1 MGPGSFWNPALPK
14 SHPQE
19 QHPTSPTVLLRLLP
33 SSALVSL
40 ALPPRDFL
48 HGQVLASLLPLCQ
61 PPAPRGAAHSQ
72 RPSGCSSQGHLHCP
86 ALNRCSSQIGNYPEP
101 LTDVGPE
108 PRGQNTALGTP
119 PYHVH
124 LRWKGISHSLCPQGR
139 YGLLPGACRA
149 EGQDRNLSD
158 MVPQSQVGIQFPLPL
173 MTFEISEQNLLSTPK

>member
-1 MGPGSFWNPALPK
+1 M
-14 SHPQE
+14 
-19 QHPTSPTVLLRLLP
+19 LLRLLP

-61 PPAPRGAAHSQ
+61 PPHGAAHTQ

-86 ALNRCSSQIGNYPEP
+86 ALNRRSSQIENYPEP

-124 LRWKGISHSLCPQGR
+124 LRWKGISHSMCPQANAVF
-139 YGLLPGACRA
+139 YLGLLELR
-149 EGQDRNLSD
+149 DRIGTSLTR
-158 MVPQSQVGIQFPLPL
+158 VPQSQEGIQFPLPL